1 MGMIQ
6 PLNLLTK
13 QQIFAL
19 KTAYFIEYLN
29 SIGYKVTFGETY
41 RTKEQAEIYAKEG
54 LGIVHSQHCERLAV
68 DLNLFD
74 LDDKLLTTFDELKQ
88 FGEHWEQNG
97 AEFKWCGHFHKSDG
111 TPFYDLCHFE
121 ME

>member
-1 MGMIQ
+1 MGMKE
-6 PLNLLTK
+6 PLSLLTK
-13 QQIFAL
+13 QHIFAL

-29 SIGYKVTFGETY
+29 SIGYKVTFGEAY

-54 LGIVHSQHCERLAV
+54 LGIVHSLHCDRLAV

-74 LDDKLLTTFDELKQ
+74 LDDKMLTTFDEIKP

-97 AEFKWCGHFHKSDG
+97 PEYRWGGRFKHLV
-111 TPFYDLCHFE
+111 DLNHFE
-121 ME
+121 MD